1 MLLWIAAAGTLLLSA
16 ALLLGL
22 YAVLVEPYRP
32 VLRRLVVQVPA
43 NWPRLSILHLSDLHV
58 RADADRLHRAQEQ
71 FLRSLTGTPD
81 LVCVTGDVCEHLV
94 AAPRAVALLGLV
106 RSRLGTLVVLGNHE
120 HHAPIPAGL
129 RRPNRRAWGRL
140 ARLASR
146 LLGARVTS
154 SGSDEARAIG
164 VALGASGL
172 RVLTN
177 EGVRLEIDGRRLWV
191 AGTDS
196 EWAGRARAAAALA
209 GREDGEP
216 CLGLVHEPESA
227 LPLIARGADLALA
240 GHLHGGQVRLPL
252 VGAPH
257 TYRADARI
265 RVAAG
270 VQRLGRAV
278 LYISAGLGHTTP
290 LRFGCRPEATWIE
303 CLPASPASPPS
314 HLAETPVGV
323 LPPNRRA
330 LSPAPAK
337 P

>member
-1 MLLWIAAAGTLLLSA
+1 MMLLWIAAAGAVLLSA
-16 ALLLGL
+16 ALALGL

-32 VLRRLVVQVPA
+32 ALRRLGVP
-43 NWPRLSILHLSDLHV
+43 V
-58 RADADRLHRAQEQ
+58 
-71 FLRSLTGTPD
+71 
-81 LVCVTGDVCEHLV
+81 
-94 AAPRAVALLGLV
+94 
-106 RSRLGTLVVLGNHE
+106 
-120 HHAPIPAGL
+120 PAGL
-129 RRPNRRAWGRL
+129 GTPNRRAWGRL

-164 VALGASGL
+164 VALEAAGL

-216 CLGLVHEPESA
+216 CLGLVHEPETA

-240 GHLHGGQVRLPL
+240 GHLHGGQVRLPF
-252 VGAPH
+252 VGAPY

-265 RVAAG
+265 R
-270 VQRLGRAV
+270 
-278 LYISAGLGHTTP
+278 
-290 LRFGCRPEATWIE
+290 
-303 CLPASPASPPS
+303 
-314 HLAETPVGV
+314 
-323 LPPNRRA
+323 
-330 LSPAPAK
+330 
-337 P
+337 